1 VYAAPDDDVVLVAEY
16 GKDRVVV
23 LDSDAGR
30 ARHVPLVLG
39 APIHQ
44 PRCICANS
52 DLLAIVD
59 DGDCRVSAFHRRNGH
74 PLAGRSF
81 FSDRRRGGLSLG
93 PIHSACILPGRRI
106 ALSFMEHDTLAV
118 VNIPGPAEP
127 EERVPSATSFRVG
140 HVRACLTSSAAGEL
154 LAAFGSTVVILDPD
168 TGAELLSFSDD
179 GDAGGDELAAT
190 DRDPFIGIAV
200 DRACVYALRKKKCVM
215 FV

>member
-1 VYAAPDDDVVLVAEY
+1 
-16 GKDRVVV
+16 
-23 LDSDAGR
+23 
-30 ARHVPLVLG
+30 
-39 APIHQ
+39 
-44 PRCICANS
+44 
-52 DLLAIVD
+52 
-59 DGDCRVSAFHRRNGH
+59 
-74 PLAGRSF
+74 
-81 FSDRRRGGLSLG
+81 
-93 PIHSACILPGRRI
+93 
-106 ALSFMEHDTLAV
+106 MEHDTLAV

-140 HVRACLTSSAAGEL
+140 HVRAPHVRACLTSSAAGEL